1 MDNLN
6 SERDSRV
13 AAGAVDLTRSG
24 DFPSE
29 RPTVGAS
36 RLEAAER
43 AAAAEGAPPLHVRDE
58 WTSLAAELLEL
69 LEQPELEPSRAPTV
83 EPAPLVPPSPLRDVA
98 PTAVIE
104 VERFV
109 MPAHVAE
116 ARDASL
122 SDLTKALLKMVGRG
136 KFARRHA
143 FDLHPDS
150 SEGRLYRYD
159 VEANRLL
166 LSRLT
171 LPDPETLPPSSV
183 EREQSARDAA
193 RVADADAPGPE
204 VRRGEPVRLVEA
216 AARNR
221 EMLEIVNS
229 ATGAGGR
236 EASPVVPHQLGR
248 PAMPGEPVPT
258 TPDGRAATVEPERKS
273 RQEIVP
279 VSPRAGCE
287 RSR

>member
-1 MDNLN
+1 
-6 SERDSRV
+6 
-13 AAGAVDLTRSG
+13 
-24 DFPSE
+24 
-29 RPTVGAS
+29 
-36 RLEAAER
+36 
-43 AAAAEGAPPLHVRDE
+43 
-58 WTSLAAELLEL
+58 
-69 LEQPELEPSRAPTV
+69 
-83 EPAPLVPPSPLRDVA
+83 
-98 PTAVIE
+98 
-104 VERFV
+104 

-122 SDLTKALLKMVGRG
+122 SDLTKALLKMVDRG

-236 EASPVVPHQLGR
+236 EAAPVVPHQLGR

-279 VSPRAGCE
+279 VSPRTGCE

>member
-1 MDNLN
+1 MDNRN
-6 SERDSRV
+6 SERDSTA

-69 LEQPELEPSRAPTV
+69 LDSSELAPALPVEQP
-83 EPAPLVPPSPLRDVA
+83 PLVPPSPLRDVA

-122 SDLTKALLKMVGRG
+122 SDLTKALLKMVDRG

-258 TPDGRAATVEPERKS
+258 TPDGRAATVEPDRKS
-273 RQEIVP
+273 RQATVP
-279 VSPRAGCE
+279 VSPRTGCE

>member
-1 MDNLN
+1 MDNRN
-6 SERDSRV
+6 SERDSTA

-69 LEQPELEPSRAPTV
+69 LDSSELAPALPVEQP
-83 EPAPLVPPSPLRDVA
+83 PLVPPSPLRDVA

-122 SDLTKALLKMVGRG
+122 SDLTKALLKMVDRG